1 MLNRLKRVSGDKED
15 VLAEYDYT
23 GTGQIRKL
31 RYGNGVETEY
41 SHREDGELSSLVTLT
56 GQGQVLLNF
65 DYAYD
70 GNGNCIKKSGETY
83 QNEYAYDCM
92 NRLSSAVQDGKEERY
107 AYDLAGNR
115 LKKETAQGTEIY
127 YYNVKN
133 QLTCLQRGA
142 DTFRYL
148 YDRQGN
154 LLEKQGK
161 GNRKQYNYDV
171 ANRQVGVIAK
181 KADGVTEKLQQM
193 NWYDGEG
200 LRYETEENGKIIRF
214 LFDRGELVEESSAEE
229 KISYARGYQP
239 IFQSRNGRER
249 NYFVQDEMGSTL
261 LLLDHNQEIQKTYRY
276 DAFGNILKEMGD
288 IPNRVTYTGQ
298 MYDGA
303 AGQYYLRAR
312 FYNPAIGRFLQED
325 TFRRDG
331 LNLYAYC
338 ANNPVIYYDPSGHVL
353 CLNGKT
359 ASQLD
364 TYEEVQ
370 YHKRISATPGEKS
383 ALGTWT
389 GQRGESMFIPTDP
402 DIQVLLRQKG
412 LEGIT
417 YKDGI
422 PDFSKFAE
430 VEIQLFNM
438 HGGESG
444 RSYNFSHA
452 DELAGQGHTLAEIS
466 RDRGM
471 NYTWHEC
478 NDMITMQL
486 IPSAINDYFGHMG
499 GVGEINLLFELFNP
513 NQTGWYYNWK
523 K

>member
-1 MLNRLKRVSGDKED
+1 
-15 VLAEYDYT
+15 
-23 GTGQIRKL
+23 
-31 RYGNGVETEY
+31 
-41 SHREDGELSSLVTLT
+41 
-56 GQGQVLLNF
+56 
-65 DYAYD
+65 
-70 GNGNCIKKSGETY
+70 
-83 QNEYAYDCM
+83 
-92 NRLSSAVQDGKEERY
+92 
-107 AYDLAGNR
+107 
-115 LKKETAQGTEIY
+115 
-127 YYNVKN
+127 
-133 QLTCLQRGA
+133 
-142 DTFRYL
+142 
-148 YDRQGN
+148 
-154 LLEKQGK
+154 
-161 GNRKQYNYDV
+161 
-171 ANRQVGVIAK
+171 
-181 KADGVTEKLQQM
+181 
-193 NWYDGEG
+193 
-200 LRYETEENGKIIRF
+200 
-214 LFDRGELVEESSAEE
+214 
-229 KISYARGYQP
+229 
-239 IFQSRNGRER
+239 
-249 NYFVQDEMGSTL
+249 MGSTL

-499 GVGEINLLFELFNP
+499 DVGEINLLFELFNP